1 MANTSISPREWAVR
15 ALGYVRLRP
24 FTTQTAEERARERH
38 RRLTLTALAS
48 MSAKGVKVLTALVSV
63 PLTINYLG
71 TERYGLWMTI
81 GSLVTVLAFAD
92 LGVGNGLLNAISEA
106 DGRDDRVLAAR
117 YVSSAFVM
125 LTSVA
130 LLLGTALVV
139 LYPLIGWG
147 RIFNVTSPRALLEA
161 GPAAAV
167 FLACFIVSLPA
178 GIVQRVQLGYQ
189 EGFANSLWEAAG
201 SVIGL
206 VGILFATHYRAG
218 LPWLVLAMAGGPTLT
233 LVLNAIVLF
242 TRRRAYLRPSL
253 SRADRATAVGLFRVG
268 ILFFVL
274 QVVGAAAF
282 FSDNLVAAHI
292 LGAQSVTQYA
302 VPMKLFDM
310 ITLVCSFLLAPL
322 WPAYGEAI
330 TRGDHGWVKRMLKRS
345 LTAALVGTSIAAL
358 GIVLSAGAFLR
369 IWAAGAVHAPM
380 ILLIGFGVWTVM
392 NTCGSALAMFLNG
405 VSAIRFQAVCAVAM
419 GASALALKIFFAR
432 RFGLPGIIWGTI
444 IAYSLCT
451 ALPMAFYI
459 PRLLAELARRHQRP
473 PAPIYVATQEASI
486 A

>member
-1 MANTSISPREWAVR
+1 MAHTSNSPRQWAAR

-24 FTTQTAEERARERH
+24 FTTHTAEDRSRERY

-92 LGVGNGLLNAISEA
+92 LGLGNGLLNAIAEA
-106 DGRDDRVLAAR
+106 DGRDDRALAAR
-117 YVSSAFVM
+117 MVSSAFVM
-125 LTSVA
+125 LSLVA
-130 LLLGTALVV
+130 LLLGIALVV
-139 LYPLIGWG
+139 LFPVIPWG
-147 RIFNVTSPRALLEA
+147 RIFNVTSPRALTEA

-167 FLACFIVSLPA
+167 FLACFLIGLPA

-189 EGFANSLWEAAG
+189 EGFANSLWETAG
-201 SVIGL
+201 SVLGL
-206 VGILFATHYRAG
+206 LGILFATHYRAG

-242 TRRRAYLRPSL
+242 TRRRPYLRPAFR
-253 SRADRATAVGLFRVG
+253 RADRATGISLFRVG

-282 FSDNLVAAHI
+282 FSDNLIAAHV
-292 LGAQSVTQYA
+292 LGAAAVTQYA

-310 ITLVCSFLLAPL
+310 VTLVCSFLLAPL

-330 TRGDHGWVKRMLKRS
+330 ARGDHAWARRMLTRS
-345 LTAALVGTSIAAL
+345 LSGTFAGTALAALA
-358 GIVLSAGAFLR
+358 IVLAAGTFLR
-369 IWAAGAVHAPM
+369 VWAGGAVHAPM
-380 ILLIGFGVWTVM
+380 SLLIGFGVWTVL
-392 NTCGSALAMFLNG
+392 NTCGMAVAMFLNG
-405 VSAIRFQAVCAVAM
+405 VSAIRVQVVCAVAM
-419 GASALALKIFFAR
+419 GTSALALKILFAR
-432 RFGLPGIIWGTI
+432 QFGLPGIIWGTI
-444 IAYSLCT
+444 VAYSLCT
-451 ALPMAFYI
+451 AVPMAFYL
-459 PRLLAELARRHQRP
+459 PRLLGELARRHQRP
-473 PAPIYVATQEASI
+473 AAPILGATQEASI